1 MASRIS
7 SRITRMPGV
16 EVTVNEGCVGC
27 GTCTQN
33 VCFVD
38 AIHMTNGR
46 AATSD
51 ACRGCGRCVSVCP
64 ENAIDITVDDGRF
77 VEKSIERLSQSV
89 DVS

>member
-7 SRITRMPGV
+7 ARITRMPGV
-16 EVTVNEGCVGC
+16 EVTVNGECVGC

-38 AIHMTNGR
+38 AIHLANGR
-46 AATSD
+46 AAVSD

-64 ENAIDITVDDGRF
+64 ENAIEITVDDGRF